1 MSTTINFIEECKT
14 VVFEEEEL
22 VLYFTGVP
30 GPQGKSAERTGSI
43 QLSSSEAIFGTLSAG
58 DSKGVARIPVEMN
71 GMVLYAVGAGVSAAS
86 SSGPVTVNIRRVRA
100 GVGVD
105 MLSTPIT
112 IDEGEYDSSK
122 AAVEAVINPANA
134 TVQTGDM
141 LHFDVDSAG
150 GNVLGLVASFS
161 FQPA

>member
-14 VVFEEEEL
+14 VVFEDEEL

-30 GPQGKSAERTGSI
+30 GPQGESAQRTGSI
-43 QLSSSEAIFGTLSAG
+43 QLSPSESIFGTLTTG

-71 GMVLYAVGAGVSAAS
+71 TMVLYAVGAGVSTPS

-100 GVGVD
+100 GVAVD

-112 IDEGEYDSSK
+112 IDANEYDSST
-122 AAVEAVINPANA
+122 AAAAVINGANA
-134 TVQTGDM
+134 AVQTGDM
-141 LHFDVDSAG
+141 LHFDVDAAG
-150 GNVLGLVASFS
+150 SGTLGLVVSFS
-161 FQPA
+161 FEPA

>member
-14 VVFEEEEL
+14 VVFEQEEL

-30 GPQGKSAERTGSI
+30 GPQGESAQRTGSI
-43 QLSSSEAIFGTLSAG
+43 QLSPSEAIFGTLSTG

-71 GMVLYAVGAGVSAAS
+71 GMELYAVGAGVSNPS

-112 IDEGEYDSSK
+112 IDANEYDSST
-122 AAVEAVINPANA
+122 AAAAVINAANA

-141 LHFDVDSAG
+141 LHFDVDAAG
-150 GNVLGLVASFS
+150 SGALGLVVSFS

>member
-43 QLSSSEAIFGTLSAG
+43 QLSPSEAIFGTLSAG
-58 DSKGVARIPVEMN
+58 DSKGVARIPPEMN
-71 GMVLYAVGAGVSAAS
+71 GMKLYAVGAGVSS
-86 SSGPVTVNIRRVRA
+86 PSVSGPVTVNIRRVRL

-105 MLSTPIT
+105 MLSAPIT
-112 IDEGEYDSSK
+112 IDANEYDSTT
-122 AAVEAVINPANA
+122 AAAAVINPANA

-150 GNVLGLVASFS
+150 GNVLGLVVNFS

>member
-14 VVFEEEEL
+14 VVFEDEEL

-30 GPQGKSAERTGSI
+30 GPQGESAQRTGSI
-43 QLSSSEAIFGTLSAG
+43 QLSPSEAIFGTLSTG

-71 GMVLYAVGAGVSAAS
+71 SMVMYAVGAGLSTPS

-100 GVGVD
+100 GVAVD

-112 IDEGEYDSSK
+112 IDANEYDSST
-122 AAVEAVINPANA
+122 AAVAAVINPTNA
-134 TVQTGDM
+134 GVQTGDM
-141 LHFDVDSAG
+141 LHFDVDAAG
-150 GNVLGLVASFS
+150 SGALGLVVSFS
-161 FQPA
+161 FEPA